1 MAIGSAI
8 WNRVVIAAGLF
19 CVAMTLLL
27 LPLGLQSV
35 RAENGAEAPMSIDPT
50 LSPIDPNDDQ
60 PPRVV
65 PMIEVADAAP
75 SPGMAGLEI
84 QPGLIRLNTR
94 GYNYAPMPAELDPA
108 GIAEARNPR

>member
-35 RAENGAEAPMSIDPT
+35 RAENGAEA
-50 LSPIDPNDDQ
+50 L
-60 PPRVV
+60 
-65 PMIEVADAAP
+65 MIEVADAAP

-94 GYNYAPMPAELDPA
+94 GYNYGPMPAELDPA
-108 GIAEARNPR
+108 AIAEARDPR